1 MKTSTTPDAAAQPAP
16 GDDPR
21 LTAFALGEL
30 SGDEHAADRAAI
42 EALLARDPAARAA
55 VDQVRE
61 LAGLLQQGLAGEA
74 AAATQSGAQSTAL
87 NPDQR
92 RELDEAL
99 RAAGRGATVMG
110 AASPPH
116 LARRLRPWL
125 VPALAAA
132 ALLLL
137 VYTQRPERAGPAIM
151 RDVAR
156 SEPESPLEFTTDA
169 LNVGPEHEL
178 VQQLEQLGYQVGSIG
193 YGGGGPSGGESLG
206 YPGKRAPAREVL
218 SAEPSKPATAFEV
231 AGGALAG
238 RGRGAGLLGA
248 APGAA
253 LGPAGT
259 SGVGY
264 IGTGEPAGT
273 VGESVLDGG
282 SDHFRP
288 RYFRTWPSTESYEPI
303 VEPGFVSPWQEP
315 LSTFS
320 VDVDTASYSNVRR
333 FLNAGQLPPAD
344 AVRLEEFI
352 NYFDYDYPQPSGA
365 EPFSVTADVASCPWA
380 PQHRLVRIGLQ
391 VRELP
396 QGERPAS
403 NLVFLVD
410 VSGSMNSP
418 DKLPLVQ
425 ASLRLLVGKLDERDR
440 IAIVVYAGSAG
451 LVLPSTSC
459 SDKLSILNAL
469 DRLQAGGSTAGGA
482 GIQLAYQVAAQHF
495 LKGGTNRVILATDGD
510 FNVGLTARDE
520 LQALIERSA
529 RTGVFL
535 TVLGFGTGNLKDG
548 TAELLANKGN
558 GHYAYIDSLDEAHK
572 VLVRELGGTLVT
584 IAKDVKLQIE
594 FNPGRVAA
602 YRLLGYENRTL
613 AAQDFNDDRKDAGEI
628 GAGHRVTA
636 LYEIVPPGVATS
648 TQVDALKYQAA
659 PGAGAQ
665 QGTEAQQAERAAQ
678 LIESPELLTV
688 KLRFKEPEGA
698 TSKLLERPVTDA
710 GRSLEQADED
720 LRFAAAA
727 AGFGMLLR
735 GSGHAGE
742 ASFGSV
748 LALAEGARG
757 DDADGYRGEFV
768 RLVRIAA
775 SLFGV
780 PDLERLEQIGYGSDG
795 EQER

>member
-1 MKTSTTPDAAAQPAP
+1 MKTSTTSDAAAQPAP
-16 GDDPR
+16 DDDPR

-30 SGDEHAADRAAI
+30 SGEELAADRAAI

-61 LAGLLQQGLAGEA
+61 LAGELTRELAAEVAADSQAPPLAGA
-74 AAATQSGAQSTAL
+74 LITA
-87 NPDQR
+87 PR
-92 RELDEAL
+92 RTA
-99 RAAGRGATVMG
+99 
-110 AASPPH
+110 
-116 LARRLRPWL
+116 RLRPWL

-137 VYTQRPERAGPAIM
+137 VYTQRPERVGPATV
-151 RDVAR
+151 REVAR
-156 SEPESPLEFTTDA
+156 LEPVSPFEFKSDA
-169 LNVGPEHEL
+169 LNVGTEHEL
-178 VQQLEQLGYQVGSIG
+178 VQQLSQLGYLAEDVSFAET
-193 YGGGGPSGGESLG
+193 PS
-206 YPGKRAPAREVL
+206 PA
-218 SAEPSKPATAFEV
+218 ASKPAAEFEV

-253 LGPAGT
+253 LGPSAT
-259 SGVGY
+259 SGLGY

-273 VGESVLDGG
+273 VGETVLDGG
-282 SDHFRP
+282 SDHFSP
-288 RYFRTWPSTESYEPI
+288 RYFRAWPSTESYEPI

-320 VDVDTASYSNVRR
+320 VDVDTASYSNARR

-391 VRELP
+391 GRELP

-636 LYEIVPPGVATS
+636 LYEIVPPGVALNAH
-648 TQVDALKYQAA
+648 VDPLKYQAA
-659 PGAGAQ
+659 PGASAQ
-665 QGTEAQQAERAAQ
+665 QGSEAQQAERAAQ

-748 LALAEGARG
+748 FALAEGARG
-757 DDADGYRGEFV
+757 EDADGYRGEFV

-775 SLFGV
+775 ALT
-780 PDLERLEQIGYGSDG
+780 PAAR
-795 EQER
+795 